1 MKKDVYNYLG
11 EALQISAFATP
22 EMYGAKGNGT
32 TDDTAAIQ
40 RAVLDKL
47 VCFGAGKTY
56 KVTSPIVVESGTFLE
71 LNGATLLCT
80 DKHIFHNFAEGD
92 SYGAYDGNGNITIQN
107 GTIIGGCV
115 SFIHGEGIRLV
126 NIRFRNTL
134 NDHFIEICG
143 CKDYIIDRCSFI
155 GMRNLS
161 GAALEYINIDTNASY
176 PAFPHNKSRQSDT
189 VFYDMTTNQEV
200 TVRDSY
206 FATGEGEYA
215 YGFNAIGV
223 HSRNVEST
231 YAKDVVIVGNLI
243 SGFSGCGIRVNAM
256 DNVFVANNK
265 IDVVGDGIRIGDVAD
280 AKNIVIQG
288 NFVKAGGSKITK
300 TSGKYA
306 NLTVSGNVAEGDTQ
320 EF

>member
-1 MKKDVYNYLG
+1 MKDVYDYSGTGLN
-11 EALQISAFATP
+11 ISSFATP

-40 RAVLDKL
+40 RAVQDKL

-56 KVTSPIVVESGTFLE
+56 KVTSPIVVEAGAFLE

-80 DKHIFHNFAEGD
+80 DKHIFYNFAEGD
-92 SYGAYDGNGNITIQN
+92 SYGGYDGNGNITIQN

-115 SFIHGEGIRLV
+115 SFIHGEGIRIV

-143 CKDYIIDRCSFI
+143 CKDYIIERCSFI

-176 PAFPHNKSRQSDT
+176 PAFPHNKSQQSDP
-189 VFYDMTTNQEV
+189 VFYDMTTNREV

-206 FATGEGEYA
+206 FTTGEGEYA
-215 YGFNAIGV
+215 YGFDAIGV
-223 HSRNVEST
+223 HSRNIAGT
-231 YAKDVVIVGNLI
+231 YADVVTLTGNTI
-243 SGFSGCGIRVNAM
+243 IGFTGCGLRINAM
-256 DNVFVANNK
+256 RKAYIAGNNIMAN
-265 IDVVGDGIRIGDVAD
+265 GDGIRVGDVAD
-280 AKNIVIQG
+280 CNDVAIVNNYVESENGQKLVVTDG
-288 NFVKAGGSKITK
+288 QCP
-300 TSGKYA
+300 
-306 NLTVSGNVAEGDTQ
+306 NLTVAGNVAKGERQ